1 LHEAKKVILDYRVL
15 GNGTSVGAGSLET
28 NSIPKSKDVVVFIVL
43 KSVLINID
51 TTISISEASVS
62 KELMGLGWWVD
73 ASRVEVFL
81 DSNTCVDVL
90 EDGNLLSIL
99 ILFYL

>member
-28 NSIPKSKDVVVFIVL
+28 NSITKSKDVVVFFVL

-51 TTISISEASVS
+51 TTISIS
-62 KELMGLGWWVD
+62 
-73 ASRVEVFL
+73 
-81 DSNTCVDVL
+81 
-90 EDGNLLSIL
+90 
-99 ILFYL
+99 